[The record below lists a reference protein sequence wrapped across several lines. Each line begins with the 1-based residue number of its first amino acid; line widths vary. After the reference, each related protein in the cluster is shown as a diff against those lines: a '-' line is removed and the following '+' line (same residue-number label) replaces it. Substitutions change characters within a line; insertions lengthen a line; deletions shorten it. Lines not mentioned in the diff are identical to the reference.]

1 MGPLELGLAGIASV
15 MLTKAAENT
24 GQIVS
29 KEMLEIAL
37 PPMKS
42 AADRLSTH
50 LQNGVSLLG
59 ERLQSRF
66 ANAEDSPENPFDN
79 PQLVAQMVQEE
90 VRDPQLATV
99 VEEVER
105 QFPPMNIKIDQRK
118 QQGIVINE
126 GTANFNETIQQTF
139 S

>member
-24 GQIVS
+24 GERVS

-42 AADRLSTH
+42 AASSLSTT
-50 LQNGVSLLG
+50 LQNGISLLG
-59 ERLQSRF
+59 ERLESRF
-66 ANAEDSPENPFDN
+66 PSQANPFDN
-79 PQLVAQMVQEE
+79 PQLVAEMVQEE
-90 VRDPQLATV
+90 AKDPQLAGV
-99 VEEVER
+99 VEEIER
-105 QFPPMNIKIDQRK
+105 QFPPMEIKVDQRK
-118 QQGIVINE
+118 QQGIVINDQ
-126 GTANFNETIQQTF
+126 GSANFNETIQQNF

>member
-42 AADRLSTH
+42 AAASLSTS
-50 LQNGVSLLG
+50 LQTGVSLLG
-59 ERLQSRF
+59 ERLQARF
-66 ANAEDSPENPFDN
+66 PNQENPFDN
-79 PQLVAQMVQEE
+79 PQLVAEMVQEE
-90 VRDPQLATV
+90 VQDPQLAGV

-105 QFPPMNIKIDQRK
+105 QFPPMEIKIDQRK
-118 QQGIVINE
+118 QQGIVINDQ
-126 GTANFNETIQQTF
+126 GTANFNETIQQNF

>member
-24 GQIVS
+24 GEMVS

-42 AADRLSTH
+42 AASSLSTS
-50 LQNGVSLLG
+50 LQNGISLLG
-59 ERLQSRF
+59 ERLESRF
-66 ANAEDSPENPFDN
+66 PSHDNPFDN
-79 PQLVAQMVQEE
+79 PKLVAEMVQEE
-90 VRDPQLATV
+90 VQDPQLAGV

-105 QFPPMNIKIDQRK
+105 QFPPMEIKVDQRK
-118 QQGIVINE
+118 QQGIVINDQ
-126 GTANFNETIQQTF
+126 GSANFNQTIQQNF

>member
-24 GQIVS
+24 GEIVS
-29 KEMLEIAL
+29 KEMLELAL

-42 AADRLSTH
+42 AAASLSTT

-66 ANAEDSPENPFDN
+66 PDQDNPFDN
-79 PQLVAQMVQEE
+79 PQLVAEMVQEE
-90 VRDPQLATV
+90 VRDPQLAGV

-105 QFPPMNIKIDQRK
+105 QFPPMEIKLDQRK
-118 QQGIVINE
+118 QQGIVINDQ
-126 GTANFNETIQQTF
+126 GIANFNETIQQNF

>member
-24 GQIVS
+24 GQMVS

-42 AADRLSTH
+42 AASSLSTH

-66 ANAEDSPENPFDN
+66 ANTDNPADNPFDN
-79 PQLVAQMVQEE
+79 PQLVAEMVQEE
-90 VRDPQLATV
+90 VRDPQLAAV
-99 VEEVER
+99 VTEVER
-105 QFPPMNIKIDQRK
+105 QFPPMEIKIDQRK

-126 GTANFNETIQQTF
+126 GTANFNETIQQNF